1 MIKFFRRIR
10 QKLLSEN
17 RFSKYLIYALGEIVL
32 VVIGILIALQINN
45 WNENRIQT
53 KELDGLLKSISRA
66 IQTDVKNLHLIKRGR
81 ENIGQNVDSIFN
93 GYIDNRPTA
102 LNFNDYAFIGN
113 TFGDLNTTI
122 YYQPNTS
129 SFEAL
134 KNSIYLSKLQGT
146 DIEILLHTF
155 YATANRIQ
163 KHEEEYN
170 QMLRS
175 DNQAWTNKFRN
186 NGSDLLTGAWNYKES
201 QEKFNR
207 FLEILKDE
215 YTTKLLA
222 NGFEEEGMTNMYNE
236 LIVLGEK
243 FIEMVNNQQMNFDEQ
258 TKIDF
263 SSILNSY
270 EGIDQLNLLVNGK
283 VPSNF
288 GFLYAQSSN
297 EYYPGIEF
305 KDDHVVLIYPEK
317 KFAWGAPFFTI
328 EALNG
333 RVTEMDFSKYKN
345 VILEMKGAKGG
356 EELEITMK
364 DKYDPPDGSEAR
376 ASLTL
381 TNDWKTYQVPIAEFK
396 TADMSIIQTPLAF
409 VFVGEKGKTI
419 HVKSIRFK

>member
-1 MIKFFRRIR
+1 MIKFFRKIR

-17 RFSKYLIYALGEIVL
+17 RFSKYVLYAIGEIVL

-45 WNENRIQT
+45 WNEGRNQT
-53 KELDGLLKSISRA
+53 KELDGLMKSISRA
-66 IQTDVKNLHLIKRGR
+66 IQTDLKNLHLIKRGR
-81 ENIGQNVDSIFN
+81 ETIGQNVDSIFN
-93 GYIDNRPTA
+93 GYIDTKTA
-102 LNFNDYAFIGN
+102 TLNFNDYAFIGN
-113 TFGDLNTTI
+113 TLGDLSTTI

-129 SFEAL
+129 SFDAL

-146 DIEILLHTF
+146 DIEILLYTF
-155 YATANRIQ
+155 YASANRVQ

-170 QMLRS
+170 QLLQS
-175 DNQAWTNKFRN
+175 DYQAWSNKFRN
-186 NGSDLLTGAWNYKES
+186 NGSNLFRSAWNYKES
-201 QEKFNR
+201 EEKSNR
-207 FLEILKDE
+207 FLEILNDE
-215 YTTKLLA
+215 YTTKLLVNA
-222 NGFEEEGMTNMYNE
+222 FEEEDMSNMYNE
-236 LIVLGEK
+236 VIILGEK

-288 GFLYAQSSN
+288 GFIYAQSGN
-297 EYYPGIEF
+297 EYYPGIAF
-305 KDDHVVLIYPEK
+305 DDDHVVITYPEN
-317 KFAWGAPFFTI
+317 KFSWGAPFFTI

-356 EELEITMK
+356 EEFEITMK
-364 DKYDPPDGSEAR
+364 DKYDPPDGSESR
-376 ASLTL
+376 VSLTL
-381 TNDWKTYQVPIAEFK
+381 TDAWKTYQAPIDTFK
-396 TADMSIIQTPLAF
+396 TADKSIISTPLAF

-419 HVKSIRFK
+419 HVRSIRFQ

>member
-1 MIKFFRRIR
+1 MIKFFRKIR

-17 RFSKYLIYALGEIVL
+17 RFSKYLIYAIGEIVL

-45 WNENRIQT
+45 WNEDRIQT
-53 KELDGLLKSISRA
+53 NELDGLMKSISRA
-66 IQTDVKNLHLIKRGR
+66 IQTDLKNLHLIKRGR
-81 ENIGQNVDSIFN
+81 TSIDQNVDSIFN
-93 GYIDNRPTA
+93 GFIDNKPTT
-102 LNFNDYAFIGN
+102 LNFNDYAFISN
-113 TFGDLNTTI
+113 TFEDLNTTI

-155 YATANRIQ
+155 YASANRIQ

-170 QMLRS
+170 QLLRS
-175 DNQAWTNKFRN
+175 DYQDWSNKFRN
-186 NGSDLLTGAWNYKES
+186 NGSDLFKSAWNFKES
-201 QEKFNR
+201 KEKFNR
-207 FLEILKDE
+207 FLKILKNE

-222 NGFEEEGMTNMYNE
+222 NGFTEGGMSKLYSKQ
-236 LIVLGEK
+236 IILGEK

-258 TKIDF
+258 TKIEF

-270 EGIDQLNLLVNGK
+270 EGINQLNLLVNGK

-288 GFLYAQSSN
+288 GILYAQSSN

-305 KDDHVVLIYPEK
+305 KEGHIVLTYPGK
-317 KFAWGAPFFTI
+317 KFTWGSPFFTI

-345 VILEMKGAKGG
+345 VVLEMKGAKGG
-356 EELEITMK
+356 EEFYITMK
-364 DKYDPPDGSEAR
+364 DKFDPPDGSESR
-376 ASLTL
+376 VPLTL
-381 TNDWKTYQVPIAEFK
+381 TKVWKTYQVPINKFK
-396 TADMSIIQTPLAF
+396 TADKSNIRTPLAF
-409 VFVGEKGKTI
+409 VFIGEKGNTI
-419 HVKSIRFK
+419 HVRSIRFK